1 MSVPNPDLI
10 YCVPIQTYFVDKTT
24 GAPLSAGVVTF
35 YEAGTGFT
43 VPKKIYQQSN
53 TPPYTFT
60 VLSNP
65 ITLSGV
71 GTFQDGSGNDI
82 NVYLYPYTGIP
93 EDATRGAE
101 QLYDIT
107 VYSSGGTLQE
117 TRFAWPPNVQASF
130 GSASTINSANQIT
143 NSQFVEVLF
152 ETPTTFTVNGPNV
165 RTEIAPG
172 WFVLTS
178 STGSATFTV
187 SQTAVASG
195 VSTNETGAPYE
206 LTIAS
211 ASLDSL
217 AVYQRIQGSPLLLAG
232 EPVYGYAQIAS
243 ISGAQAVSLTY
254 EDSSGNVVALTGP
267 LQTNV
272 DNTFTTIE
280 GAATVP
286 IAATGTAPTAYVDF
300 VITLVPNITFKITS
314 VEMLSVANVSSKP
327 GYFQQSVP
335 QQTNGLYWYDKPQ
348 LEYKPIPSY
357 LVGWDFALNPCQ
369 ALGTSVSPVT
379 QGITNN
385 SYYIADQTILFQSV
399 DASFSMAQGQYGFTI
414 TAANTSSLAII
425 QYIPQAIAL
434 ELLTGRMSIALGAG
448 TTQTALNG
456 TVNLYWTATNLPPI
470 LTPTFASLVSS
481 IASGPITTIAGGW
494 TVVPRALGSATFTLS
509 SSAITPFTFD
519 GFDAT
524 AVNTSTAEFMAI
536 VISFDQLTA
545 TKALKIQYCSLN
557 AGDIATRPAP
567 QTIDQVLRECQYY
580 YQKSFLYDVVPAQNV
595 GTNTGESYGLLGPG
609 PIGPIVR
616 YSTPLR
622 TALAPAVSIVTF
634 YNPVA
639 ATAYV
644 HNFTDASNWTAT
656 STYTDTNS
664 ANGFVVGGT
673 QLGGTTAALLGV
685 HWTADARLGV
695 V

>member
-1 MSVPNPDLI
+1 MSVPDTNLI

-35 YEAGTGFT
+35 YEDASRTT
-43 VPKKIYQQSN
+43 LKNIYQQSN
-53 TPPYTFT
+53 TAPYTFT
-60 VLSNP
+60 VLNNP

-82 NVYLYPYTGIP
+82 NVYLYPYVGSPSDT
-93 EDATRGAE
+93 TRGAE
-101 QLYDIT
+101 QLYYVT

-117 TRFAWPPNVQASF
+117 TRSAWPPNVQANF
-130 GSASTINSANQIT
+130 GAASTINSSNQIT

-152 ETPTTFTVNGPNV
+152 ETPTTFTVTGPNV
-165 RTEIAPG
+165 STEIAPG

-178 STGSATFTV
+178 STGAATFTV

-195 VSTNETGAPYE
+195 VSTNKTGAPYE

-217 AVYQRIQGSPLLLAG
+217 AIYQRITGSPLLLAG
-232 EPVYGYAQIAS
+232 GAVYGYAQIAS
-243 ISGAQAVSLTY
+243 VGGTQSVSLTY
-254 EDSSGNVVALTGP
+254 EDSSGNDVALTGP
-267 LQTNV
+267 LPTNP

-335 QQTNGLYWYDKPQ
+335 EQTNGLYWYDKPN

-369 ALGTSVSPVT
+369 ALGTSPAAVT
-379 QGITNN
+379 QGIVNN
-385 SYYIADQTILFQSV
+385 SYYVADQTILFQSV
-399 DASFSMAQGQYGFTI
+399 DASFTMAQGQYGFTF
-414 TAANTSSLAII
+414 TASNTSSLALV

-434 ELLTGRMSIALGAG
+434 ELLTGRMSIALAAK
-448 TTQTALNG
+448 TNQTLLNG

-470 LTPTFASLVSS
+470 YTPTFSSIVSS
-481 IASGPITTIAGGW
+481 IASGPVTTVAAGW
-494 TVVPRALGSATFTLS
+494 NAVPRTLGSASFTLAS
-509 SSAITPFTFD
+509 GGITPLTFS

-524 AVNTSTAEFMAI
+524 AVTTSTATFMAI
-536 VISFDQLTA
+536 VISFDELTA
-545 TKALKIQYCSLN
+545 ANTLTMQYCSLN
-557 AGDIATRPAP
+557 SGDIATRPAP

-580 YQKSFLYDVVPAQNV
+580 YQKSFLYDVVPATAA
-595 GTNTGESYGLLGPG
+595 GINTGESYVNLIAQGNG
-609 PIGPIVR
+609 PIIR
-616 YSTPLR
+616 YATPLR
-622 TALAPAVSIVTF
+622 TAAAPSSITLYNPISANALIRNFTTATDFLTTSVTANTNSPNGFAVS
-634 YNPVA
+634 
-639 ATAYV
+639 
-644 HNFTDASNWTAT
+644 
-656 STYTDTNS
+656 
-664 ANGFVVGGT
+664 GT
-673 QLGGTTAALLGV
+673 QAGGSAGDLLGI
-685 HWTADARLGV
+685 HWVSDSRFGV